1 MMSLENRQTYETK
14 EKAMFK
20 SQKKQTNQTDAHRT
34 EQNHNDDDTV
44 L

>member
-1 MMSLENRQTYETK
+1 MMNVENRQTYETK

-20 SQKKQTNQTDAHRT
+20 SQIKRT
-34 EQNHNDDDTV
+34 KSMLIKTSK